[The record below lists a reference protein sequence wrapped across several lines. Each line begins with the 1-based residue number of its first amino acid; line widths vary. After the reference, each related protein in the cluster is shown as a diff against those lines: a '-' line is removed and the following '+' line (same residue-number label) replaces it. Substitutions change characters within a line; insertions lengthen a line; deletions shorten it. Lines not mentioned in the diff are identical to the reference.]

1 MTEDIFDNNN
11 RIIYENADR
20 QTERHQ
26 RHIIQRKVHYT
37 HHEERGNYR
46 GRNTQA
52 ADNRRTQ
59 VA

>member
-1 MTEDIFDNNN
+1 MTEDIFYNNN
-11 RIIYENADR
+11 RVIYENADR
-20 QTERHQ
+20 QAQRHQ
-26 RHIIQRKVHYT
+26 RHIIQRKVHHT